1 MRCDGI
7 ATIIIV
13 IITLCAALGKKVTVH
28 ISNSSF
34 LFQTIEFQFLTVSIP
49 LIGRISD

>member
-13 IITLCAALGKKVTVH
+13 IITLCAALGKKSNCTHLELVIF
-28 ISNSSF
+28 ISNY
-34 LFQTIEFQFLTVSIP
+34 
-49 LIGRISD
+49 